1 MSEINQEGSNYFIKR
16 LFHALK
22 EPQIQNFVLYFSE
35 YDFQSFTFIQNEIE
49 IILDL
54 PEYQQNSLKII
65 LVVHKKI
72 RYQRFDADVP
82 YSVFNNWNYVV
93 LENLGSP
100 NAQKDP
106 KIQRRQ
112 KVNNV
117 DFLGKSKEEIFK
129 EMTAKGDLAFFMK
142 IVEKSLEK
150 LACSRVEFERLREIV
165 FDMEQRQGGQRDVI
179 CLALLRI
186 GCVIFVCKE

>member
-1 MSEINQEGSNYFIKR
+1 MSEINQEGSKHFHERLIFAPRKTQIK
-16 LFHALK
+16 
-22 EPQIQNFVLYFSE
+22 NFVLYFSE

-54 PEYQQNSLKII
+54 QKYKQCSLKII

-82 YSVFNNWNYVV
+82 YAVFNNWQYVV

-100 NAQKDP
+100 NAQKDSNV
-106 KIQRRQ
+106 IRRQ

-150 LACSRVEFERLREIV
+150 LACSRAEFQRLREIV
-165 FDMEQRQGGQRDVI
+165 FDMEQRQEGQRDVI
-179 CLALLRI
+179 A
-186 GCVIFVCKE
+186 